1 MCDPV
6 TLSVAAMVAGGASA
20 YQASEARKAG
30 AEYDSAV
37 ARNNA
42 QVSKWKASDAE
53 DRATTNAMNI
63 GRQVNDVRG
72 KQSAALAANG
82 LDLGFGSAAG
92 SLAKT
97 DYFGLV
103 DQKTAIENGNNEA
116 WGFRQQASQYE
127 TQAKWASSK
136 ASAENPWLSAGMSML
151 GSAGNV
157 ADKWG
162 KTTPTAD
169 TQTDYRAP
177 VRGSRGY

>member
-127 TQAKWASSK
+127 TQAKWASRL
-136 ASAENPWLSAGMSML
+136 PDVG
-151 GSAGNV
+151 
-157 ADKWG
+157 
-162 KTTPTAD
+162 P
-169 TQTDYRAP
+169 
-177 VRGSRGY
+177 GSREPLAVCWHVNARQCGQRGRQVGQDNPNR

>member
-1 MCDPV
+1 MCEPT
-6 TLSVAAMVAGGASA
+6 TLAVAAMVAGGASA
-20 YQASEARKAG
+20 YQASEARKSAG
-30 AEYDSAV
+30 EYDAAV

-53 DRATTNAMNI
+53 DRATTTAMNI
-63 GRQVNDVRG
+63 GRQVNETRG

-82 LDLGFGSAAG
+82 LDLGFGSASE

-103 DQKTAIENGNNEA
+103 DQKTAIENGNNET
-116 WGFRQQASQYE
+116 WGYRQQASNYE
-127 TQAKWASSK
+127 TQANWSSAK
-136 ASAENPWLSAGMSML
+136 ANAENPWLSAGMSML

-162 KTTPTAD
+162 KTTPSAD